1 MTWIMLKLI
10 LVDLETMLM
19 STQDRCIVCADR
31 VIGLEIILGAQ
42 MELLRYVGQVKA
54 RLGLFADSVHLD
66 ARHEHGLCRI
76 YHRHGNLFGHTR
88 W

>member
-1 MTWIMLKLI
+1 MLKLI

-54 RLGLFADSVHLD
+54 RLGLFADSVHID